1 MGFGGSVQG
10 MITSLKN
17 NKRERKSIY
26 DDNNNPKESGYAK
39 IENDKKLS
47 PEELNTFR
55 EQLKANRRR
64 HQQKVWLVFGVI
76 MVVIIIVISYFLF
89 LYS

>member
-26 DDNNNPKESGYAK
+26 DDKNYPKESGYGK
-39 IENDKKLS
+39 IESDKKLS
-47 PEELNTFR
+47 PEDFNKFR

-64 HQQKVWLVFGVI
+64 HQQKVWTVFGVI
-76 MVVIIIVISYFLF
+76 MLVIIIVVSYFLF
-89 LYS
+89 LY